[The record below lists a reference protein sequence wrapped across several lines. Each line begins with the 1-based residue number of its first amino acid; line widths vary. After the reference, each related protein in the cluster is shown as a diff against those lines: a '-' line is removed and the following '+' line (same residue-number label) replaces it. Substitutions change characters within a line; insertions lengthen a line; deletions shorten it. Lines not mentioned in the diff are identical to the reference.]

1 MNRKYWVLDA
11 IFFAIIISLILAF
24 PDFGLVIAC
33 LLFGVSFLVAVAI
46 TILAFSG
53 QFQVIKSGAKA
64 KNRTQL
70 IAGTISGMIFQGV
83 YIYVVLSTFWN
94 PFTVIASSL
103 ILTVSL
109 AIKASNIS
117 ILWGKLKA

>member
-1 MNRKYWVLDA
+1 MLDA

-24 PDFGLVIAC
+24 PDFGLVIVC
-33 LLFGVSFLVAVAI
+33 LLFGVSFLVAVAVS
-46 TILAFSG
+46 ILAFSG
-53 QFQVIKSGAKA
+53 QFQAIESGAKA

-103 ILTVSL
+103 ILTVSF
-109 AIKASNIS
+109 AVKASNIS